1 MRERAKQKK
10 SEKYVTETAV
20 LLLCY
25 PIQYIHYLA
34 HELALEIFR
43 ALPLTYFRLDRNKSF
58 DLQLENIWVL
68 DVIRAYSY
76 AKQSLPSSSN

>member
-20 LLLCY
+20 LLLFY
-25 PIQYIHYLA
+25 PIQYIHYFA

-43 ALPLTYFRLDRNKSF
+43 ALPLTYIPTRSKKLWLKTREHLGLRYNPC
-58 DLQLENIWVL
+58 I
-68 DVIRAYSY
+68 
-76 AKQSLPSSSN
+76 

>member
-43 ALPLTYFRLDRNKSF
+43 ALPLTYIPTWSKKLWLTTREHLGLRYNPH
-58 DLQLENIWVL
+58 I
-68 DVIRAYSY
+68 
-76 AKQSLPSSSN
+76 

>member
-25 PIQYIHYLA
+25 PIQFIHYLA

-43 ALPLTYFRLDRNKSF
+43 ALPLIYILTWSKKLWLTTREHLGLKYNPR
-58 DLQLENIWVL
+58 I
-68 DVIRAYSY
+68 
-76 AKQSLPSSSN
+76 

>member
-43 ALPLTYFRLDRNKSF
+43 ALPLIYILTWSKNF
-58 DLQLENIWVL
+58 DLQPENIWVL
-68 DVIRAYSY
+68 NIIPTYSC
-76 AKQSLPSSSN
+76 AKQSFPSSSN

>member
-43 ALPLTYFRLDRNKSF
+43 ALPLIYILTWSKKLWLTTREHLGLKYNPR
-58 DLQLENIWVL
+58 I
-68 DVIRAYSY
+68 
-76 AKQSLPSSSN
+76 